1 MKTTHTIFENLRAII
16 IFSMIL
22 IFAPILLH
30 ISVSAQSWKIAVET
44 IRGSDREIY
53 LMNADG
59 SNQTN
64 LTNHPSDDVDPFFAP
79 FGTPVG
85 NRIMFVSNRNDGNY
99 EIYTIDGGSHVTRL
113 TFTSENEGRPA
124 YSPDGTKI
132 AFGRASGSAA
142 TAEIWVMNSDGTNQ
156 VRLTNNSVEDNR
168 PKWSPDGTKIIFD
181 RGNGSN
187 LDVFTMNPDG
197 TNVTALTSSSGQDS
211 EASYT
216 PDGSKIVFNSARSGL
231 LQVFT
236 MNADGSNQVNVAN
249 HPSSNGSPS
258 WSADGTKILFA
269 TGRHGLP
276 VEIYS
281 MNANGTAQT
290 RLTNNNFF
298 ENTPVSGFYSVATSS
313 NVSVGGQVLSNGGQ
327 TVSGARVFLSDNFGN
342 TRLAVSNSF
351 GIYVFD
357 NVASGQDYIVST
369 VARGYQFDTF
379 NVPVN
384 ENIADLNIIANP

>member
-64 LTNHPSDDVDPFFAP
+64 LTNHPSDDIDPFFAP
-79 FGTPVG
+79 FGNKV
-85 NRIMFVSNRNDGNY
+85 MFVSNRNDNNF
-99 EIYTIDGGSHVTRL
+99 EIYTIDGGSNVTRL
-113 TFTSENEGRPA
+113 TFTPENETRPA
-124 YSPDGTKI
+124 FSFDGTKI
-132 AFGRASGSAA
+132 TFMRASGNAT
-142 TAEIWVMNSDGTNQ
+142 TAEIWVMNADGSNQ

-181 RGNGSN
+181 RGTGTD
-187 LDVFTMNPDG
+187 LDIFTMNPDG
-197 TNVTALTSSSGQDS
+197 TNVTALTSNNAINA

-216 PDGSKIVFNSARSGL
+216 PDGSKIVFNSDRSGTL
-231 LQVFT
+231 EVYT
-236 MNADGSNQVNVAN
+236 MNADGSNQTNVSN
-249 HPSSNGSPS
+249 NPLSNGSPA
-258 WSADGTKILFA
+258 WSADGSKILFA
-269 TGRHGLP
+269 TRRHGLP

-290 RLTNNNFF
+290 RLTNNSFF
-298 ENTPVSGFYSVATSS
+298 ENTPVSGFYSVATYS
-313 NVSVGGQVLSNGGQ
+313 NVSVGGQVISNSGQ
-327 TVSGARVFLSDNFGN
+327 AVSGARVFLTDNFGN

-351 GIYVFD
+351 GAYIFE
-357 NVASGQDYIVST
+357 NVASGQDYTVST

-379 NVPVN
+379 NVSVN

>member
-1 MKTTHTIFENLRAII
+1 MKTTHTIFENLQATI
-16 IFSMIL
+16 IFATIL
-22 IFAPILLH
+22 IFFSILLH
-30 ISVSAQSWKIAVET
+30 VSVSAQGWKIAFET

-64 LTNHPSDDVDPFFAP
+64 LTNNPADDVDPFFAP
-79 FGTPVG
+79 FGNKV
-85 NRIMFVSNRNDGNY
+85 MFVSNRNDSNY
-99 EIYTIDGGSHVTRL
+99 EIYTINGSSMVARL
-113 TFTSENEGRPA
+113 TFTPENEGRPA

-132 AFGRASGSAA
+132 AFGRASGNAS
-142 TAEIWVMNSDGTNQ
+142 TSEIWVMNADGTNQ

-187 LDVFTMNPDG
+187 LNIFTMNPDG
-197 TNVTALTSSSGQDS
+197 TNVTALTSNNAVNA

-216 PDGSKIVFNSARSGL
+216 PDGSKIVFNSDRGGTL
-231 LQVFT
+231 EVYT
-236 MNADGSNQVNVAN
+236 MNADGSNQTNVSN
-249 HPSSNGSPS
+249 NPLSNGSPA
-258 WSADGTKILFA
+258 WSADGSKILFL
-269 TGRHGLP
+269 TRRHGLP
-276 VEIYS
+276 VEVYS

-290 RLTNNNFF
+290 RLTNNSFF
-298 ENTPVSGFYSVATSS
+298 ENTPVSGFYSVTTSS
-313 NVSVGGQVLSNGGQ
+313 NVSVGGQVLSDSGQ
-327 TVSGARVFLSDNFGN
+327 TISGARVFLTDNFGN

-351 GIYVFD
+351 GAYIFE
-357 NVASGQDYIVST
+357 NVASGQDYTVST

-379 NVPVN
+379 NVSVN

>member
-1 MKTTHTIFENLRAII
+1 MKTTHTIFENLRSII
-16 IFSMIL
+16 IFSTIL
-22 IFAPILLH
+22 IFAPAFLH
-30 ISVSAQSWKIAVET
+30 VSVSAQSWKIAVET

-59 SNQTN
+59 SNQVN
-64 LTNHPSDDVDPFFAP
+64 LTNNAADDIDPFFAP

-85 NRIMFVSNRNDGNY
+85 NRVMFVSNRNGGNF
-99 EIYTIDGGSHVTRL
+99 EIYTIDAFSVVARL
-113 TFTSENEGRPA
+113 TFTPENETRPA
-124 YSPDGTKI
+124 YSPDGSKI
-132 AFGRASGSAA
+132 AFMRASGNAS
-142 TAEIWVMNSDGTNQ
+142 TSEIWVMNADGTNQ

-216 PDGSKIVFNSARSGL
+216 PDGSKIVFNSERGAT
-231 LQVFT
+231 LQVYT
-236 MNADGSNQVNVAN
+236 MNADGSNQTNV
-249 HPSSNGSPS
+249 SNNSFRDGSPA

-281 MNANGTAQT
+281 MNANGTSQT
-290 RLTNNNFF
+290 RLTNNSFF

-313 NVSVGGQVLSNGGQ
+313 NVSVGGQVLSDSGQ
-327 TVSGARVFLSDNFGN
+327 TVSGARVFLTDNFGN

-351 GIYVFD
+351 GTYIFE

-379 NVPVN
+379 SVSVN
-384 ENIADLNIIANP
+384 ENIADLNIVANP